1 VGHTGEAS
9 TYDRVSAYWKND
21 NSMTNLSTSY
31 FVDQTNGLANP
42 RVINA
47 PSSGYIIVKGSRPGY
62 VNVEDHD
69 IRFYRE

>member
-42 RVINA
+42 RVIDA
-47 PSSGYIIVKGSRPGY
+47 PSSGYIIVRVYNYGSYYPY
-62 VNVEDHD
+62 D